1 MDEVD
6 RHPAAILKEV
16 LVIAKASFTVFI
28 TLQAAFQW
36 RKHNDRMAKPA
47 QFFLMFNALIVA
59 LVTVYKFT
67 SKMVAP
73 LFVLQALSHYSCF
86 LVFVVLWT
94 YGDHERLNAQRAKHS
109 SKIFLMHVAY
119 WVVIALGYKLC
130 TCSEDS
136 VYPISFVMGDG
147 LFFLTYSLLHKLK
160 AAGLDFDE
168 KATDK
173 SLL

>member
-1 MDEVD
+1 MEK
-6 RHPAAILKEV
+6 RTAAFIKEL
-16 LVIAKASFTVFI
+16 LVIAKASYTVAI
-28 TLQAAFQW
+28 TLQAAWKW
-36 RKHNDRMAKPA
+36 RKYGDKMAKPA
-47 QFFLMFNALIVA
+47 QFFLIFNALIVA

-94 YGDHERLNAQRAKHS
+94 YGDHAKLNAQRAKR
-109 SKIFLMHVAY
+109 SKTVVRMHIAY

-130 TCSEDS
+130 NCQAGSP
-136 VYPISFVMGDG
+136 YPISFVMGDA
-147 LFFLTYSLLHKLK
+147 LFFYTYHVLSKLRK
-160 AAGLDFDE
+160 EGLDFDE

-173 SLL
+173 PLI

>member
-16 LVIAKASFTVFI
+16 LVIAKASYTVFI

-94 YGDHERLNAQRAKHS
+94 YGDH
-109 SKIFLMHVAY
+109 
-119 WVVIALGYKLC
+119 
-130 TCSEDS
+130 
-136 VYPISFVMGDG
+136 
-147 LFFLTYSLLHKLK
+147 
-160 AAGLDFDE
+160 
-168 KATDK
+168 
-173 SLL
+173 